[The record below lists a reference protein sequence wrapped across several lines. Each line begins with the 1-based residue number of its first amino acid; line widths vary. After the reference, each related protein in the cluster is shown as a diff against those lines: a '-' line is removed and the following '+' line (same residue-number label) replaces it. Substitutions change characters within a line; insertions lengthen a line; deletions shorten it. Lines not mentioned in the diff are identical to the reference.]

1 MPISQNKLAGIFTVG
16 LVEGPS
22 HLICY
27 HKGWK
32 ILGQTH
38 ATLAMSF
45 FTLRSKSKIKIVN
58 NKISTH
64 KVVNKCC
71 LYTHVTY
78 SAFLSTDSW
87 LKLN

>member
-1 MPISQNKLAGIFTVG
+1 MG

-38 ATLAMSF
+38 AILAALF
-45 FTLRSKSKIKIVN
+45 FTRRSKSKIKIVN
-58 NKISTH
+58 NKISTL
-64 KVVNKCC
+64 KVVNKRC
-71 LYTHVTY
+71 LYTHVNY